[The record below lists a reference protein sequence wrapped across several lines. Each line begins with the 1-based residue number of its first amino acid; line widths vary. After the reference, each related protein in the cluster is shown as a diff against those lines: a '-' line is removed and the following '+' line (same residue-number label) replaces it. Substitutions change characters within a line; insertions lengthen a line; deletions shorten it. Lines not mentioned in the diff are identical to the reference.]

1 MNKSTY
7 NLFLSYGGA
16 YIIFIFIIIYI
27 INNYILYNIIYN
39 IIYYN
44 IYYNTKHKYIIYKYK
59 KQAHKRAGIASKGIF
74 TPELSV

>member
-1 MNKSTY
+1 MNESTY
-7 NLFLSYGGA
+7 NLFSSYGGA

-44 IYYNTKHKYIIYKYK
+44 TKHKYIIYKYK
-59 KQAHKRAGIASKGIF
+59 KQAHKCAGIASKGIF
-74 TPELSV
+74 IHKLSV

>member
-1 MNKSTY
+1 MNESTH

-39 IIYYN
+39 
-44 IYYNTKHKYIIYKYK
+44 TKHKYIIYKYK

-74 TPELSV
+74 IPELSV